1 MRTVRQRNSGERL
14 FLQAVDEILPTLE
27 PVLAQH
33 PEIESLNLLE
43 RLCEPERQIVFR
55 VTWQDDRHRVKVNR
69 GFRVQFNGVL
79 GPYKGGLRFHPTVN
93 IGMIKFLGFEQIF
106 KNSLTGLQIGGGKG
120 GADFNPKGKSD
131 SEIMRFCQAFMSELH
146 RHVGEQ
152 TDVPAGDIGVGGRE
166 IGYLFGRYRTL
177 RNRYELGVI
186 TGKDASWGGS
196 LARREATGFG
206 CVYFADAMLRRRKD
220 SLKGKRCIVSGSGNV
235 AIYTMRKLLDE
246 GAVVMAC
253 SDSNGYVYEKDG
265 IDFDVVRAIKEIERG
280 RLSDY
285 TDSRPQASYHPDES
299 IWDVSCDL
307 AFPCATQNE
316 ISEKEA
322 KILAKNGCQ
331 LVCEGANMPCDAKA
345 IEVFRDA
352 GILYGPG
359 KASNAGGVAVSAL
372 EMQQNAGL
380 EQWTFE
386 QVDLQ
391 LRDTMERIHDSC
403 LRHAGMYGSPN
414 DYLVGANIGGFL
426 RVAQAML
433 AHGVV

>member
-1 MRTVRQRNSGERL
+1 MRSVRQRNAGERL
-14 FLQAVDEILPTLE
+14 FLQSVEEILPTLE
-27 PVLAQH
+27 PVLARH
-33 PEIESLNLLE
+33 PEIEETNLLE

-55 VTWQDDRHRVKVNR
+55 VTWYDDRHRVNVNR
-69 GFRVQFNGVL
+69 GFRVQFNAAL
-79 GPYKGGLRFHPTVN
+79 GPFKGGFRFHPTVT

-120 GADFNPKGKSD
+120 GSDFNPKGKSNG
-131 SEIMRFCQAFMSELH
+131 EIMRFCQAFMTEMH
-146 RHVGEQ
+146 RHIGEQ

-166 IGYLFGRYRTL
+166 IGYLFGRYRSLT
-177 RNRYELGVI
+177 NRYELGVI
-186 TGKDASWGGS
+186 TGKDAAWGGS
-196 LARREATGFG
+196 LARKEATGFG
-206 CVYFADAMLRRRKD
+206 CVYFASAMLRRQKM
-220 SLKGKRCIVSGSGNV
+220 SLEGKRCIVSGSGNV

-246 GAVVMAC
+246 GAIVVAC
-253 SDSNGYVYEKDG
+253 SDSDGFIYEKDG
-265 IDFDVVRAIKEIERG
+265 IDFELVRNIKEVERG
-280 RLSDY
+280 RLSAY
-285 TDSRPQASYHPDES
+285 TEGRPANTYFPGGS
-299 IWDVSCDL
+299 IWDVPCDL

-322 KILAKNGCQ
+322 TTLVRNGCK

-345 IEVFRDA
+345 IEVFREA

-391 LRDTMERIHDSC
+391 LRDIMERIHDSC
-403 LRHAGMYGSPN
+403 LRYAGLYGCSD

-433 AHGVV
+433 AHGAV